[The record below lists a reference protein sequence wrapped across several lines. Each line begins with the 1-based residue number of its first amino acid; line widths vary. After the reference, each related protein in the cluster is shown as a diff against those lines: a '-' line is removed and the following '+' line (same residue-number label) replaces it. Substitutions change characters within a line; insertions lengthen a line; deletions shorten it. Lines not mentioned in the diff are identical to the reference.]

1 MASEPRSVVSR
12 GDAKPEAASRAA
24 EASTLGD
31 ELRRIRE
38 ARGLSLRAVEA
49 AIGISNA
56 YLSQVETGKI
66 DKPNPNYLFKLAELY
81 RIPYEMLMEK
91 AGYIMR
97 AAGKK
102 GRSAGAPRRA
112 QNLSGAALS
121 TMEDLTP
128 EEAEELMRFLAFIRS
143 RRGSRT

>member
-1 MASEPRSVVSR
+1 MGSG
-12 GDAKPEAASRAA
+12 GDTKSGSASRSNVT
-24 EASTLGD
+24 STLGE

-38 ARGLSLRAVEA
+38 ARGLTLRAVEA

-97 AAGKK
+97 AAAKK
-102 GRSAGAPRRA
+102 SRA
-112 QNLSGAALS
+112 TGGSRHTPSLSGAALS
-121 TMEDLTP
+121 TMENLTP

-143 RRGSRT
+143 RRDDRT